1 MILMQI
7 QIPKV
12 KWVNGAKVVNYEIDE
27 VIGKDVYDAWE
38 KAVAAGH
45 DVSKQVRWREYA
57 V

>member
-1 MILMQI
+1 MVLMKI

-12 KWVNGAKVVNYEIDE
+12 KWVNGAKIVNYEIGE